1 MVMSK
6 RRSRRHGKSA
16 QSQPSAGQNVPLEA
30 RSDLPG
36 SADAWSQ
43 EMPED
48 DTERIE
54 EVSDDQIILD

>member
-1 MVMSK
+1 
-6 RRSRRHGKSA
+6 
-16 QSQPSAGQNVPLEA
+16 VPLEA